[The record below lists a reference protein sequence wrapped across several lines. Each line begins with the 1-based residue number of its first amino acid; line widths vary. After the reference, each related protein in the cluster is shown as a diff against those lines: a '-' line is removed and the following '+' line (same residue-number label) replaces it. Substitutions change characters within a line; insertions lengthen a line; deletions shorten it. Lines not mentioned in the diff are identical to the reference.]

1 MSDSAA
7 LDEKDLSGL
16 IFREGRVEDD
26 AQIRALIKNISMPG
40 RVSLTV
46 DVDPSFFDAIEIE
59 GHQRHTIVVES
70 NRRIVALGVV
80 SKRTVFINGSP
91 ADIGYLS
98 NLRVEKSA
106 RGRKIVTEF
115 NRFINQWLKKEYGV
129 LFYLCA
135 ILKGNLKARQA
146 LNGGR
151 IDGAEITEIGELYN
165 AAIPLLK
172 RPQPKPP
179 AGVQVMRGGEIGADA
194 IAQFLNHEGSKK
206 QFFPVYTAKDI
217 EESGGILRGLRPD
230 DFHLAVKGDRILGVI
245 GCWNQLPFRRMMVTG
260 YTGYMRGLKPL
271 VNAVA
276 KRFRLAPVPE
286 TGGAFKNLYAACIAL
301 EDNRADVFD
310 LLLDTILFSE
320 YNTGK
325 TFLSVGLMHGD
336 SLLAIVKKH
345 LHFPLSTC
353 IYAMAIDNYQNVKRL
368 DGRTSYI
375 EAAGL

>member
-40 RVSLTV
+40 RVSLTM
-46 DVDPSFFDAIEIE
+46 DVDPSFFNAVEIE
-59 GHQRHTIVVES
+59 GYERHTIVVELS
-70 NRRIVALGVV
+70 RRIVALGVV

-115 NRFINQWLKKEYGV
+115 NRFVNQWLKKEYGV

-172 RPQPKPP
+172 RQRPKPP
-179 AGVQVMRGGEIGADA
+179 AGIQVMRGGEIGAGA
-194 IAQFLNHEGSKK
+194 ITQFLNREGSQK
-206 QFFPVYTAKDI
+206 QFFPVYTAEDI
-217 EESGGILRGLRPD
+217 EANGGILRGLRPD
-230 DFHLAVKGDRILGVI
+230 DFHIAVKGDRILGVI
-245 GCWNQLPFRRMMVTG
+245 ARWNQLPFRRMMVTG
-260 YTGYMRGLKPL
+260 YSGYMRVLQPL
-271 VNAVA
+271 LNAVA
-276 KRFRLAPVPE
+276 KRFCLAPVPDP
-286 TGGAFKNLYAACIAL
+286 GGSFRNIYAACMAL

-310 LLLDTILFSE
+310 FLLDTILHSE

-325 TFLSVGLMHGD
+325 TFLSVSLMRGD
-336 SLLAIVKKH
+336 PLLPVVKKH
-345 LHFPLSTC
+345 LHFPISTC
-353 IYAMAIDNYQNVKRL
+353 IYAMAINNYQNVKRL
-368 DGRTSYI
+368 DGRTPYI